1 MIARRDASPP
11 RSGAAGSDRLRLL
24 VATAAAAAP
33 ARRRLAA
40 RALPE
45 QPQRGR
51 HAPPVLPVLR
61 GEPVALLT
69 FRRGRITSRHTGDSA
84 GSQARVLDT
93 WAARRAIS
101 SGTVFADATQPI
113 GAAANFPST
122 IGARIL
128 DTLQKERFTGR
139 YTGLDNT
146 S

>member
-1 MIARRDASPP
+1 MIARRDPSPP

-24 VATAAAAAP
+24 VASAAAAP

-69 FRRGRITSRHTGDSA
+69 FRRGRITSRRRLGRVASPGTGYM
-84 GSQARVLDT
+84 GG
-93 WAARRAIS
+93 AARDI
-101 SGTVFADATQPI
+101 P
-113 GAAANFPST
+113 
-122 IGARIL
+122 
-128 DTLQKERFTGR
+128 
-139 YTGLDNT
+139 
-146 S
+146 

>member
-61 GEPVALLT
+61 GEPVAPPDVSPRSHHQPPH
-69 FRRGRITSRHTGDSA
+69 RRLGRVASPGTGYM
-84 GSQARVLDT
+84 GG
-93 WAARRAIS
+93 AARDI
-101 SGTVFADATQPI
+101 P
-113 GAAANFPST
+113 
-122 IGARIL
+122 
-128 DTLQKERFTGR
+128 
-139 YTGLDNT
+139 
-146 S
+146 

>member
-33 ARRRLAA
+33 ARRRFAA

-69 FRRGRITSRHTGDSA
+69 FRAVASPAVTPATRPGRKPGTGYM
-84 GSQARVLDT
+84 GG
-93 WAARRAIS
+93 AARDI
-101 SGTVFADATQPI
+101 P
-113 GAAANFPST
+113 
-122 IGARIL
+122 
-128 DTLQKERFTGR
+128 
-139 YTGLDNT
+139 
-146 S
+146 